1 MNILVVEDDASV
13 ARFLERGLV
22 EEGYTVDLCDNGRT
36 AVDQG
41 LAVAY
46 DGVLLDWMLPDLDGL
61 SVLRKWREAGVK
73 TPVIMLTARGGID
86 ATVLGLD
93 AGADDYIEKP
103 FSFEVLL
110 ARLRAH
116 LRRATETAS
125 IVELP
130 GVVVDL
136 ERREIRRNNAVHT
149 LSNREYQLLSFLI
162 QNRGQI
168 VGRARILDRVWG
180 MDHDPSTNVIDVYV
194 RYLREKL
201 DEAGAPSLIETVRGR
216 GYRLREA

>member
-125 IVELP
+125 M
-130 GVVVDL
+130 
-136 ERREIRRNNAVHT
+136 
-149 LSNREYQLLSFLI
+149 
-162 QNRGQI
+162 
-168 VGRARILDRVWG
+168 VG
-180 MDHDPSTNVIDVYV
+180 
-194 RYLREKL
+194 
-201 DEAGAPSLIETVRGR
+201 
-216 GYRLREA
+216 